1 MKRQMS
7 GLASASVREKM
18 LNKVLSQ
25 EYPTSRHC
33 KREPRLRKVSAPY
46 KLIADF
52 GGRLLHNRLP
62 QDGDYN
68 DDHLENLLADFDYG
82 HPPGV
87 HSLFS
92 KCVNTCCTGA
102 HVQEVMASLLVNCD
116 VRQLV
121 FSGDRMNPRRLV
133 TPYAGLIDFDA
144 PLVLRFV
151 RYAHHG

>member
-1 MKRQMS
+1 MIVFCS
-7 GLASASVREKM
+7 HL
-18 LNKVLSQ
+18 
-25 EYPTSRHC
+25 
-33 KREPRLRKVSAPY
+33 
-46 KLIADF
+46 D
-52 GGRLLHNRLP
+52 
-62 QDGDYN
+62 QDGEYN

-102 HVQEVMASLLVNCD
+102 HVQEVMASLLANCD

-144 PLVLRFV
+144 PLVLRLARFSKFHLEENHIM
-151 RYAHHG
+151 YG

>member
-1 MKRQMS
+1 M
-7 GLASASVREKM
+7 
-18 LNKVLSQ
+18 
-25 EYPTSRHC
+25 TS
-33 KREPRLRKVSAPY
+33 Y
-46 KLIADF
+46 

-102 HVQEVMASLLVNCD
+102 HVQEVIHLFIVYIVN
-116 VRQLV
+116 
-121 FSGDRMNPRRLV
+121 
-133 TPYAGLIDFDA
+133 LIIYLFTY
-144 PLVLRFV
+144 LFIYLSI
-151 RYAHHG
+151 